1 MSRMPFNS
9 INFDYG
15 ECSFCGVVN
24 VEICPLSEIV
34 TPTTYKEEQWI
45 CADCIL
51 DQYPEFS

>member
-1 MSRMPFNS
+1 MSLMPFNS

-34 TPTTYKEEQWI
+34 TPTTDKEEQWI

-51 DQYPEFS
+51 DKYPEFS